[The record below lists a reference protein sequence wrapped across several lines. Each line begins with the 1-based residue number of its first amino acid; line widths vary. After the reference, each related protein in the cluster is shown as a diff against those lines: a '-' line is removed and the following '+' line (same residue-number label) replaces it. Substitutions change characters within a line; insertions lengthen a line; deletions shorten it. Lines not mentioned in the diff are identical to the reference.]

1 MKSLTKPALRAI
13 LAAQVQLSLNVQG
26 VLRDVQQAFY
36 GLCVNV
42 GKQVLAA
49 MMEADRVALCG
60 AKNVPDTGR
69 QAVRGG
75 TTRSS
80 VVLGGQRIAIAKP
93 RARSLQRGELEL
105 PTFAWAADTDPLN
118 MATMAAIAAG
128 VSTRR
133 YGGTLEPLP
142 DLEQSRSASKSAV
155 SRRWVALS
163 QAQLHEWLSGSLK
176 ELDLPVVM
184 IDGIHFR
191 DRVILV
197 ALGIDHQGNKHVLG
211 LREGSTES
219 TRVVRSLLSDLVE
232 RGLDADR
239 ARLWVI
245 DGGKALRK
253 AIVECFG
260 TLGLIQRCQEHKRRN
275 VIAHLPQE
283 LYASVGRAMRDA
295 WNGSNAETAKK
306 QLQRLAASL
315 QAKHPGAAASMREG
329 LEETLTVQALGITGA
344 LYRTLRTTNPIE
356 NLNGSIAHFTRN
368 VKRWKDGSMVLRR
381 VGGALSDAVP
391 AAPEAQGRGPP
402 ARGAGLPRS
411 SLPQPALDPRRMTRR
426 GADVARRTRSTQPTS
441 AATAIRT
448 GRPSPSTRFAGPP

>member
-1 MKSLTKPALRAI
+1 MKSLTKPALRAVP
-13 LAAQVQLSLNVQG
+13 AAQVQLSLNVQG

-36 GLCVNV
+36 GLCVNA

-80 VVLGGQRIAIAKP
+80 VVLGGQRIAITKP

-118 MATMAAIAAG
+118 MATMASIAAG

-133 YGGTLEPLP
+133 YGATLEPLP
-142 DLEQSRSASKSAV
+142 QSEQALSASKSSV

-163 QAQLHEWLSGSLK
+163 QAQLHQWLSGSLK

-184 IDGIHFR
+184 IDGIYFR

-219 TRVVRSLLSDLVE
+219 TRVVRSMLSDLVE

-245 DGGKALRK
+245 DGGKALRR

-260 TLGLIQRCQEHKRRN
+260 ALALIQRCQEHKRRN
-275 VIAHLPQE
+275 VIEHLPQE
-283 LYASVGRAMRDA
+283 LHASVGRAMRDA
-295 WNGSNAETAKK
+295 WNGTNPETAKK

-329 LEETLTVQALGITGA
+329 LEETLTVQTLGITDA

-356 NLNGSIAHFTRN
+356 NLNGLIAHFTRN
-368 VKRWKDGSMVLRR
+368 VKRWKDGAMTLRW
-381 VGGALSDAVP
+381 VAAALSDAKGRFRKLRGHREMKFLMTVLEARQTAVQAGERK
-391 AAPEAQGRGPP
+391 AA
-402 ARGAGLPRS
+402 
-411 SLPQPALDPRRMTRR
+411 
-426 GADVARRTRSTQPTS
+426 
-441 AATAIRT
+441 
-448 GRPSPSTRFAGPP
+448 